1 MEQKFNRRKFLEI
14 AAASAAAA
22 SLAACTS
29 TKITQIVGL
38 GDDGSSVGDETQNT
52 DQPASTTQVS
62 GERVLNINTPF
73 NSPEV
78 IDNVDPGQ
86 STQYASFLIDFMMF
100 SGLIFLDQELKPQPD
115 MAMSWII
122 SEDAMTFTFKLR
134 QDLKW
139 DDGTPINANDFV
151 WTLLRNISPGLP
163 NPQAWQLMDI
173 AGANEFYSGT
183 STDASTVGV
192 KAIDDYTLEIKL
204 AHPAVYFLNVCTLPA
219 FMPLPKAAIE
229 AGGNDK
235 WTQPE
240 TVRCS
245 GPFKLVK
252 WDVGSRM
259 EFVVNPNYHNDIP
272 GVDRVIMNQ
281 ITGDTEII
289 EAYEKSVL
297 DIIEV
302 PAAEYSR
309 VVKDPVLSNEM
320 VTTADLGIYHLVFTF
335 LKPLDDVRV
344 RHAIAMS
351 IDKEALCSIVIPG
364 LGTPAYEF
372 LPPGLIGY
380 DPTTG
385 SELKYNP
392 TQARQLIADAGYPEG
407 EGFPD
412 VYLFYG
418 PNDPTDKTIL
428 ESLQAMIK
436 EAINVTMV
444 LAPSDQVLAGDKPS
458 IGCKFWG
465 ADYPDSHDFMALLYT
480 CPPVS
485 DTNRYGKT
493 DLFYCSAM
501 FDDLVSQAAA
511 EVDSDKRAAL
521 YKQCEQEL
529 IVDNPAVIPLYYS
542 TRTRLVKPYVKDL
555 IINGSGAPSF
565 RSIRID
571 RTNT

>member
-14 AAASAAAA
+14 VAASAAAA
-22 SLAACTS
+22 SLAACSS

-38 GDDGSSVGDETQNT
+38 GEDGSSMGDETQNA
-52 DQPASTTQVS
+52 DQPANTTPVS

-100 SGLIFLDQELKPQPD
+100 SGLIFLDQDLKPQPD

-151 WTLLRNISPGLP
+151 WTLLRNISPDLP

-259 EFVVNPNYHNDIP
+259 EFVVNPNYHNDLP

-281 ITGDTEII
+281 ITGDAEII

-302 PAAEYSR
+302 PTTEYSR

-351 IDKEALCSIVIPG
+351 IDKVALCSIVIPG

-372 LPPGLIGY
+372 LPPRSGWLRPHYRIG
-380 DPTTG
+380 TEIQSHTG
-385 SELKYNP
+385 PPIDRRRRISGRP
-392 TQARQLIADAGYPEG
+392 
-407 EGFPD
+407 GFPGR
-412 VYLFYG
+412 LF
-418 PNDPTDKTIL
+418 IL
-428 ESLQAMIK
+428 WPERPHRQ
-436 EAINVTMV
+436 NHT
-444 LAPSDQVLAGDKPS
+444 
-458 IGCKFWG
+458 
-465 ADYPDSHDFMALLYT
+465 
-480 CPPVS
+480 
-485 DTNRYGKT
+485 
-493 DLFYCSAM
+493 
-501 FDDLVSQAAA
+501 
-511 EVDSDKRAAL
+511 
-521 YKQCEQEL
+521 
-529 IVDNPAVIPLYYS
+529 
-542 TRTRLVKPYVKDL
+542 
-555 IINGSGAPSF
+555 
-565 RSIRID
+565 
-571 RTNT
+571 